1 MKHTPIKDKTT
12 WELKVMINA
21 LSMLPLLNTEAENE
35 RLEEAKEELKRRT
48 NEHSRQDNNY
58 R

>member
-1 MKHTPIKDKTT
+1 MKHTPIKNKAT

-21 LSMLPLLNTEAENE
+21 LSILPLINTKTENA

-48 NEHSRQDNNY
+48 HE
-58 R
+58 